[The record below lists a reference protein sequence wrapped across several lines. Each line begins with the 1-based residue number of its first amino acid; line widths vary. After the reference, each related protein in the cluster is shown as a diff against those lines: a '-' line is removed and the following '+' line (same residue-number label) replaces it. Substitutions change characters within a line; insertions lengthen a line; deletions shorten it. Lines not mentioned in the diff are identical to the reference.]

1 VVKGGT
7 IILFDRIKN
16 HVHAELK
23 NYWFVWT
30 ITVVVFFLFWLVLY
44 ESNGIFTTP
53 KELEYTAAGQNYS
66 DVTFGKLTGDMTVSQ
81 TFVSERDAFSRIQIP
96 FHISSKKI
104 NGTFALEV
112 KEASSGKVVFRQTI
126 DLSGIKDGKLTNFD
140 FPKIVGAKGKKY
152 ELIIKGRSL
161 QKGSSASVW
170 KSTGDHYKQGQLA
183 INGRSVS
190 GDLHFSIFDV
200 ESKTLMSK
208 SEYILA
214 GALFLLL
221 FGLSV
226 PALRKYKN
234 EMHKAFL
241 VTALPIGLAL
251 AIMIPPFDQLDEFDH
266 FLRSFEVSEGMFVN
280 QVTQHG
286 LGNYIPVS
294 LVDTVHKT
302 QFINGKGYQYGVV
315 KEAFET
321 KLNPSNRIF
330 IRNYASSYPPTIYIP
345 QAIGVTIGRFLFN
358 SPLMMMYLGRICN
371 LLAYLTIVYTALKI
385 VPIKKNLFFIMA
397 LLPMSINQASSLSGD
412 SVLISASLLFVAYI
426 LYLTY
431 GKVEQIKLK
440 HVLTTIG
447 IGIFV
452 GVSKVVYIPMV
463 LLFLIIPLRKFIEK
477 KDFIKKLLSVI
488 AGFTIPYLIWNWLNL
503 ANLSIPDVRTHAG
516 VLPKEQIL
524 FIVTHPFQYLKFLV
538 DSVINLGESKFLGML
553 GTVVAIYHYST
564 PDIVIYSYLFLM
576 ILFGL
581 TNDESDLRL
590 FKSRKIDKTI
600 MVFVMLA
607 VLLLIYTALY
617 VGFTPVGYSIVLGIQ
632 GRYFIPVAILF
643 FLSISNHQFINK
655 NKNLN
660 FLLYTIIHCCM
671 YAALFTYLIQVHS
684 Y

>member
-1 VVKGGT
+1 MIEGGT

-16 HVHAELK
+16 HIHAELK
-23 NYWFVWT
+23 NYWLVWT
-30 ITVVVFFLFWLVLY
+30 ITIIVFFLFLLVIN
-44 ESNGIFTTP
+44 ESSGIFTTP
-53 KELEYTAAGQNYS
+53 KGLEYTAAGQNYS
-66 DVTFGKLTGDMTVSQ
+66 DATIGNLTGDITVSQ
-81 TFVSERDAFSRIQIP
+81 TFVSERAAFSRIQIP
-96 FHISSKKI
+96 FHISNKKI
-104 NGTFALEV
+104 QGTFDLDL
-112 KEASSGKVVFRQTI
+112 KEASSGKVVFQQTI
-126 DLSGIKDGKLTNFD
+126 DLSRIKDGKLTNFD
-140 FPKIVGAKGKKY
+140 FPKIVDAKGKKY
-152 ELIIKGRSL
+152 ELTIKGSGQRGL
-161 QKGSSASVW
+161 SASVW

-183 INGRSVS
+183 INGCSVS
-190 GDLHFSIFDV
+190 GDLRFSIFDV
-200 ESKTLMSK
+200 ESKALMSK
-208 SEYILA
+208 LEYILA
-214 GALFLLL
+214 GVLFLLL
-221 FGLSV
+221 FGLSLL
-226 PALRKYKN
+226 ALRKYKN

-241 VTALPIGLAL
+241 VTALPIGLVL
-251 AIMIPPFDQLDEFDH
+251 AIIIPPFDQLDEFDH

-302 QFINGKGYQYGVV
+302 QFINGKGYQYGIV
-315 KEAFET
+315 KEAMET

-371 LLAYLTIVYTALKI
+371 LLAYLAIVYTALKI
-385 VPIKKNLFFIMA
+385 VPIKKNLFYIMA

-412 SVLISASLLFVAYI
+412 SVLISAALLFVAYI
-426 LYLTY
+426 LYLAY
-431 GKVEQIKLK
+431 GIVEQIKLK

-516 VLPKEQIL
+516 VLPKEQIS
-524 FIVTHPFQYLKFLV
+524 FIATHPFQYLKILV

-553 GTVVAIYHYST
+553 GTVIAIYHYST

-581 TNDESDLRL
+581 ANDESDLRL
-590 FKSRKIDKTI
+590 VKSRKIDKTI

-632 GRYFIPVAILF
+632 GRYFIPVVILF

-671 YAALFTYLIQVHS
+671 YAALFTYLFQVHS